1 MDTATVG
8 MIALLVSVSIMFAV
22 FGLERY
28 LLYRKRTKHAH

>member
-8 MIALLVSVSIMFAV
+8 MIALLVSVSIVFAAFV
-22 FGLERY
+22 LERY